1 MRLCLCLNWKEE
13 KDRILEIY
21 ETMIIDEVIRS
32 LGVDEKKSFDR
43 ESARVIEAIRDE
55 LKAIELT
62 KE

>member
-32 LGVDEKKSFDR
+32 LCVDEKKSFDSER
-43 ESARVIEAIRDE
+43 ARVIDAIRDE